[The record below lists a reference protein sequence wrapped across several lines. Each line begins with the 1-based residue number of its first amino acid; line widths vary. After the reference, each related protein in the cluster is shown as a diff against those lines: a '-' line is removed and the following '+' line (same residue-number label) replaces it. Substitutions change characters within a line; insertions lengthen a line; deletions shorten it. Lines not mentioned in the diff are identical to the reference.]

1 MKRREL
7 LGAGLAGA
15 VISGCRGV
23 RTDTAGLLVPEREGP
38 PPTRVVIIGWDGV
51 YTPALRDGSLDLPN
65 VARLRALGTRCTHA
79 WASYPL
85 CAPARG
91 AWLSGLP
98 NLSNAQIGNNY
109 QLNEAVP
116 SLIQAF
122 SDAGF
127 ACELYGKQHSNND
140 EDGGI
145 LWGYQRWLHRKHPD
159 FRGLAKGYQVDGEE
173 SWKDLEDQALF
184 DEIEAL
190 TGVPFGGQIRP
201 QSQDPDHVLQR
212 EAMTAITRLEATGQ
226 PWLVN
231 LSQLGPHHPYS
242 MPEAFWYALD
252 REALAQEPWDR
263 EGYLDSA
270 MARRLIRQRGW
281 AELEPQHRGLVRA
294 RQFGYL
300 LYMDHLLGELLDFL
314 EAQGLLN
321 ETLILFQSDH
331 GVMAG
336 DKGLFLKTD
345 FFAAACRIS
354 AIVSC
359 PGLVP
364 AGVDYAGPL
373 SSMDLLPTL
382 LSLCDVPV
390 PKGTVGQPAGDA
402 LRAQAP
408 QLGPQQALSYLSF
421 NTEGQPQGRMIQ
433 KGVFKACFY
442 NGSAFPNGGPDVQL
456 YNLEQDPDEEV
467 NLSEDP
473 AYEDTLARLLE
484 ALEREEAGYPDYLV
498 APYRMPAKE

>member
-7 LGAGLAGA
+7 LGASLAAA
-15 VISGCRGV
+15 VLGGCRAAGS
-23 RTDTAGLLVPEREGP
+23 DTGALGVPERLGP
-38 PPTRVVIIGWDGV
+38 PPTRVLVIGWDGV
-51 YTPALRDGSLDLPN
+51 YTPAMRDGSLALPN
-65 VARLRALGTRCTHA
+65 VDRLRALGTRCTRA

-98 NLSNAQIGNNY
+98 SLTNAQIGNNY

-140 EDGGI
+140 EDGAL

-159 FRGLAKGYQVDGEE
+159 FRELAKGYQVEGEE
-173 SWKDLEDQALF
+173 TWNDPDDQVVF

-201 QSQDPDHVLQR
+201 QAQDPDHVLQQ
-212 EAMTAITRLEATGQ
+212 EAMAAIARLEDQGQ

-252 REALAQEPWDR
+252 PETLAEEPWDR

-270 MARRLIRQRGW
+270 MARRLIGQRGW
-281 AELEPQHRGLVRA
+281 ADLEPRHRGLIRA

-300 LYMDHLLGELLDFL
+300 LYMDALLGQMLDFL
-314 EAQGLLN
+314 EQQGLL
-321 ETLILFQSDH
+321 EKTLILFQSDH

-345 FFAAACRIS
+345 FFAAASRIS
-354 AIVSC
+354 AIFTC
-359 PGLVP
+359 PELVP

-408 QLGPQQALSYLSF
+408 ELGPQQALSYLSF
-421 NTEGQPQGRMIQ
+421 NPQGEPQGRMIQ
-433 KGVFKACFY
+433 KGVYKACFH
-442 NGSAFPNGGPDVQL
+442 NGFAFPNGGPDVQL
-456 YNLEQDPDEEV
+456 YNLELDPDEEV
-467 NLSEDP
+467 NLAEDP
-473 AYEDTLARLLE
+473 AYEDTLARLLD
-484 ALEREEAGYPDYLV
+484 ALEREEAGYPDFLV
-498 APYRMPAKE
+498 EPYRMPAKE